1 MIGSLTQHSPYP
13 ACSLRVR
20 RWRRM
25 AAGTVACCAAATLLF
40 GMSCASVSTERSAAA
55 MQGKK
60 VENAAYPAYAG
71 EKKRV
76 QIIRF
81 GVPQEV
87 TAQYPELAEK
97 RIGWGLYNTVIDEF
111 SDSKRFEFI
120 EEKAAIRDRIMQ
132 NWALSQSG
140 IVVEEQQIDE
150 KRGLSL
156 PQYLV
161 YAEVF
166 DFSVR
171 VSETVVG
178 VAMQKVN
185 TTQIGVQLRLVD
197 VSNGQYSPS
206 SGTGEAATTEK
217 TVWISADQPF
227 DQSTVGL
234 ATRRAVHAAV
244 LGLVKKMQ

>member
-1 MIGSLTQHSPYP
+1 MKQPWKFPRCFTFANGVLACGIISL
-13 ACSLRVR
+13 ACL
-20 RWRRM
+20 
-25 AAGTVACCAAATLLF
+25 
-40 GMSCASVSTERSAAA
+40 SCATVSTEQSAAA
-55 MQGKK
+55 LQGKK
-60 VENAAYPAYAG
+60 VENEAFPPYAG

-87 TAQYPELAEK
+87 TSQYPELAEK
-97 RIGWGLYNTVIDEF
+97 RIGWGLYNTIIDEF
-111 SDSKRFEFI
+111 GDSKRFEFI
-120 EEKAAIRDRIMQ
+120 EEKEGMRDRIMQ

-140 IVVEEQQIDE
+140 IVVEEQQVDQ

-171 VSETVVG
+171 TSETVIG
-178 VAMQKVN
+178 IAMQKVN

-197 VSNGQYSPS
+197 VATGQYIPS
-206 SGTGEAATTEK
+206 SGTGEAANTAN
-217 TVWISADQPF
+217 TVWISADKPF

-234 ATRRAVHAAV
+234 ATRRAMHAAV
-244 LGLVKKMQ
+244 LALVKKMQ

>member
-1 MIGSLTQHSPYP
+1 MGICLKQVGFSLFISVF
-13 ACSLRVR
+13 LI
-20 RWRRM
+20 
-25 AAGTVACCAAATLLF
+25 L
-40 GMSCASVSTERSAAA
+40 SCATVSTEKSTAAK
-55 MQGKK
+55 QGKA
-60 VENAAYPAYAG
+60 VQDEAYPAYSG

-81 GVPQEV
+81 GVPPEI

-97 RIGWGLYNTVIDEF
+97 RIGWGLYNTVIEEF
-111 SDSKRFEFI
+111 DASGRFTFI
-120 EEKAAIRDRIMQ
+120 EEKKAIQERIMQ

-150 KRGLSL
+150 TRGLSL

-171 VSETVVG
+171 TSEKVVG
-178 VAMQKVN
+178 VAMHKEN
-185 TTQIGVQLRLVD
+185 ATLIGVQLRLVD
-197 VSNGQYSPS
+197 VSTGQYTPT
-206 SGTGEAATTEK
+206 SGTGEAKTAATT
-217 TVWISADQPF
+217 VWLTPDQEF

-234 ATRRAVHAAV
+234 ATKRAVHAAV
-244 LGLVKKMQ
+244 LAVVKKMK